1 VKLLYFS
8 WLKQK
13 IGTGEEDIALP
24 EDVATVGAL
33 IDWLKG
39 RGPGYAEALADL
51 SVVRFAVNQDFA
63 GLDHALADGDEVAI
77 FPPVT
82 GGGRR

>member
-1 VKLLYFS
+1 MKLLYFA

-13 IGTGEEDIALP
+13 TGIGEEDITLP
-24 EDVATVGAL
+24 EDVATLGAL
-33 IDWLKG
+33 VDWLKT
-39 RGPGYAEALADL
+39 RGPGYGEALADL

-63 GLDHALADGDEVAI
+63 RLDHPLTDADEVAL

-82 GGGRR
+82 GG